1 MRNRI
6 EGYFSKLR
14 EKSRFKIENKK
25 KSKIDFG
32 GNLFFVVLGIVQPR
46 GRRER
51 YPGTNGYRVPARK
64 KILGT
69 DGYRVPARKKIFGTD
84 GYLGTG
90 KIFTYADPWCNLQ
103 HWFKSEPFP

>member
-69 DGYRVPARKKIFGTD
+69 DGY
-84 GYLGTG
+84 LGTG